1 MWNKKAIL
9 HSSSQLDKLDFD
21 LLFFLLLFCH
31 IERKNTK
38 DFPLLISKKEG
49 VKGGKVRKDERES
62 VKDEKREG
70 ERKSVSKMRR
80 EKTCVCVCV

>member
-1 MWNKKAIL
+1 MCRKSNKRLKRGAKKTIL
-9 HSSSQLDKLDFD
+9 QHSSSQLDKLDFD

-49 VKGGKVRKDERES
+49 VKGKDERES

-70 ERKSVSKMRR
+70 ER
-80 EKTCVCVCV
+80 EKECV

>member
-1 MWNKKAIL
+1 M
-9 HSSSQLDKLDFD
+9 
-21 LLFFLLLFCH
+21 LFFLLLFCH

-49 VKGGKVRKDERES
+49 VKEKDERES

-70 ERKSVSKMRR
+70 EREKVCVSKMRR
-80 EKTCVCVCV
+80 EKMCMREKEREREREREREMSEYEDL